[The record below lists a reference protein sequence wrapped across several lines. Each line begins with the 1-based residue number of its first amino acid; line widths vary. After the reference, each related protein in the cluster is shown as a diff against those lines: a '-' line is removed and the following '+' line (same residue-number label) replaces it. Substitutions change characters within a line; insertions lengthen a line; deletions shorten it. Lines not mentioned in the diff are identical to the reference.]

1 VKVHFADRLEA
12 VPSDAWSALHANARL
27 RAPFLSWTWQ
37 VEWVRAFGDGR
48 RLDVRRV
55 EDEHGELTAV
65 LPLYEARPG
74 VLQLIGGVDVSDY
87 LDLVARAG
95 REEASWAALL
105 DARPA
110 HDGVWDLHAVPTA
123 SPTVTVLPA
132 LATRSGLTAAV
143 AVEDRCPVLP
153 LPASWEAYLASLP
166 GKHRHELARKV
177 RRVEREAPGARAVS
191 YRQPDEIAARLG
203 DFLALHR
210 ASRVGKA
217 RFMDDRMET
226 FFRRATA
233 ALASEGAVGLWILDT
248 TTGPAAAFITLEWD
262 DTVGLYN
269 SGFDPGRAVLSPG
282 LVLLARVIE
291 DAIARGKRRFDF
303 LRGEERYKYEFG
315 PTPEAVCTVTV
326 GAGIPRGA

>member
-1 VKVHFADRLEA
+1 MKVHFADRLDA
-12 VPSDAWSALHANARL
+12 VPPEAWTALHASARV

-37 VEWVRAFGDGR
+37 VEWVRAFAEGR

-74 VLQLIGGVDVSDY
+74 VLQLIGGTDVSDY
-87 LDLVARAG
+87 LDLLARAG
-95 REEASWAALL
+95 REEAAWAALL
-105 DARPA
+105 DARPP
-110 HDGVWDLHAVPTA
+110 HDGVWDFHAVPQE
-123 SPTVTVLPA
+123 SPTVGVLPA

-143 AVEDRCPVLP
+143 AVEDRCPVLA
-153 LPASWEAYLASLP
+153 LPASWEAYRASLP
-166 GKHRHELARKV
+166 GKHRHELARKM
-177 RRVEREAPGARAVS
+177 RRLEREAPGARAVS
-191 YRQPDEIAARLG
+191 CRRPDEIAARLG

-217 RFMDDRMET
+217 RFMDERMET

-233 ALASEGAVGLWILDT
+233 ALATEGAVGLWFLDT
-248 TTGPAAAFITLEWD
+248 ATGPAAAFITLEWD
-262 DTVGLYN
+262 ETVGLYN
-269 SGFDPGRAVLSPG
+269 SGFDPARAALSPG
-282 LVLLARVIE
+282 LVLLARLIE

-326 GAGIPRGA
+326 AAGIPRTG